1 LWSGFL
7 GLFADFCVEEM
18 GAMKGEFIVY
28 GMLGWIVFLLIAV
41 LWIEVQERRRER
53 RWREGK

>member
-1 LWSGFL
+1 
-7 GLFADFCVEEM
+7 
-18 GAMKGEFIVY
+18 MKGEFIVY

>member
-1 LWSGFL
+1 
-7 GLFADFCVEEM
+7 M